1 MTKGPPRAERMKKQ
15 AALMA
20 SAAAAG
26 TVTGGAAD
34 VAPAPALPAPAA
46 AAAASAA
53 AVLDPPIVQVLD
65 FSRPST
71 GGSAGSFNTI
81 VSADVSDV
89 VREELAQPQRG
100 VRYASR
106 DPV

>member
-1 MTKGPPRAERMKKQ
+1 MQFRGNSVVQPNLNYRRHFDIHSDDPSPPSH
-15 AALMA
+15 LP
-20 SAAAAG
+20 
-26 TVTGGAAD
+26 TG
-34 VAPAPALPAPAA
+34 V